1 MSGVEEENS
10 MRVRLLSM
18 LININIILGVTVLA
32 VVGFVFLM
40 LPFVTVFFI
49 VSFFVNN
56 MWVNLGVSLIIVGVL
71 LILINKF
78 SMEKENR

>member
-1 MSGVEEENS
+1 MGVKV
-10 MRVRLLSM
+10 M
-18 LININIILGVTVLA
+18 NIIFTMLGIVGVT
-32 VVGFVFLM
+32 FCT
-40 LPFVTVFFI
+40 FVTVFFI

>member
-1 MSGVEEENS
+1 MGVKV
-10 MRVRLLSM
+10 M
-18 LININIILGVTVLA
+18 NIIFTMLWIVGVT
-32 VVGFVFLM
+32 FCTFL
-40 LPFVTVFFI
+40 I

>member
-78 SMEKENR
+78 SMKKENR